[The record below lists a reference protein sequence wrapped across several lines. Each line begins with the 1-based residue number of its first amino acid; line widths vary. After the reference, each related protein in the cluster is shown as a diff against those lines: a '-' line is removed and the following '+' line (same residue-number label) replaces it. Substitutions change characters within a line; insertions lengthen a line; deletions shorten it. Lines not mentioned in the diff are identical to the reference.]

1 MDMIAERLAAV
12 RREMLAAGCDAL
24 VVPRA
29 DEYLGEYIPAHNER
43 LRWLTGF
50 TGSAGFVLLTAKEAA
65 IFVDGRYTVQ
75 VRQEVSPELF
85 EYCHFGEDPHS
96 KWLADNLPRGAKVGC
111 DTRMHPLRWYRDTE
125 TALHSDGLQLVAY
138 SHNLIDA
145 CWHDR
150 PAPVVGEALLL
161 PEQFT
166 GESSISKRKRIGTAI
181 SHKGAEAALVFAPD
195 SISWL
200 LNIRGTDIP
209 KLPVVQSLAL
219 LEADG
224 GVTLLVE
231 PDRIPEGLDA
241 HVGEGVKVLPESEA
255 AAVLSAYEGRTVLAD
270 PDTANAW
277 SQLALEEGG
286 ATLLAGGDP
295 VLLPKACKNA
305 VEVRGSRNAHI
316 RDAVAEV
323 RFLAWLDSEVAA
335 GRLRSENELA
345 EQLLAF
351 RAQGEHFQDVSFDS
365 ISASGGNAAMCH
377 YNHLNVAATSS
388 LPMDSV
394 YLIDSGGQYLDG
406 TTDITRTV
414 AIGDPGDDIRRMFTL
429 VLKGHIAL
437 DGARFPVGT
446 TGTQLDILARQFL
459 WQEGFDYDHGTGH
472 GVGVFLSVHEG
483 PQRIAKAPNSIA
495 LQPGMIVSNEPGY
508 YRGEEFGIRCENLVV
523 VQKSARNAE
532 ERAMLEFDAIT
543 LVPFDL
549 RLVDI
554 TLLTAAELEWL
565 NEYHQRVAEVIGPL
579 LQGADRDWLQR
590 ATRPLALSPAT
601 LIPRR

>member
-1 MDMIAERLAAV
+1 M
-12 RREMLAAGCDAL
+12 
-24 VVPRA
+24 
-29 DEYLGEYIPAHNER
+29 
-43 LRWLTGF
+43 RWLSGF
-50 TGSAGFVLLTAKEAA
+50 TGSAGFVLLTQERAA

-75 VRQEVSPELF
+75 VRQEVSSELF
-85 EYCHFGEDPHS
+85 EYCRFGVDPHAQ
-96 KWLADNLPRGAKVGC
+96 WLAANLPRGATVAC
-111 DTRMHPLRWYRDTE
+111 DTRMHPLRWYRQSQAD
-125 TALHSDGLQLVAY
+125 LHSQGLQLVPC

-150 PAPVVGEALLL
+150 PSPVISPALLL
-161 PEQFT
+161 SEQFT
-166 GESSISKRKRIGTAI
+166 GESSLSKRQRIGASI
-181 SHKGAEAALVFAPD
+181 ASKGADVALVFAPD

-219 LEADG
+219 LQADG
-224 GVTLLVE
+224 RVTLLAE
-231 PDRIPEGLDA
+231 PGRIPAGFDA
-241 HVGEGVKVLPESEA
+241 HVGEGVTVLPESDA
-255 AAVLSAYEGRTVLAD
+255 AATLAGFRDTTVLAD

-286 ATLLAGGDP
+286 AALLEGGDP

-305 VEVRGSRNAHI
+305 VEVQGSRNAHI

-323 RFLAWLDSEVAA
+323 RFLAWLDSEVEA
-335 GRLRSENELA
+335 GRLHSENELA
-345 EQLLAF
+345 EQLKAF
-351 RAQGEHFQDVSFDS
+351 RAEGEHFREVSFDS
-365 ISASGGNAAMCH
+365 ISAAGSNAAMCH
-377 YNHLNVAATSS
+377 YNHLNVAATTH

-414 AIGDPGDDIRRMFTL
+414 AVGDPGDDIRRMFTL

-437 DGARFPVGT
+437 DRARFPVGT
-446 TGTQLDILARQFL
+446 TGSALDILARQFL

-508 YRGEEFGIRCENLVV
+508 YRDGAFGIRCENLVV
-523 VQKSARNAE
+523 VQASNREGE
-532 ERAMLEFDAIT
+532 EQSMLEFDAIT

-549 RLVDI
+549 RLVDVA
-554 TLLTAAELEWL
+554 LLSKPELDWL
-565 NEYHQRVAEVIGPL
+565 NSYHQRVAAVIGPL
-579 LQGADRDWLQR
+579 VDGTDRDWLAQ
-590 ATRPLALSPAT
+590 ATRPLDG
-601 LIPRR
+601 